1 MPSEVWLGLTAN
13 ERSLLRQALS
23 VYARGEAANLANV
36 NALAGKIVSARPYPD
51 ITIGVYGG
59 QVQWTAGNPFPLRVV
74 DYDGEKDDLPDAD
87 ENGEPCRMWFE
98 PSDDDRQAQLKKRA
112 WGIYSGSPM

>member
-1 MPSEVWLGLTAN
+1 MASEIWLPLSAD
-13 ERSLLRQALS
+13 ERNLLRQALS
-23 VYARGEAANLANV
+23 AYARGEAANLADV
-36 NALAGKIVSARPYPD
+36 NALADKIASAQPYPD

-87 ENGEPCRMWFE
+87 ENGEPCRIWFE
-98 PSDDDRQAQLKKRA
+98 PSDADREAQLKKRA
-112 WGIYSGSPM
+112 